1 VILKVLRRIGIT
13 LLVTVVFVLVS
24 VYATLYHIANG
35 PSPTVRNILVQA
47 AEQASATKWLPGL
60 FLDAELVAEIVNA
73 GMETESLMISDILP
87 IQPSPDQSVTIVA
100 SATEGSL
107 DASPDVS
114 AEPPYDPW
122 DEEGD
127 GMKLVTYLG
136 DTFKAYVLLVR
147 DPSRVYTAI
156 SNKGFSEDKRGVT
169 AAELMK
175 YEPLAAAINGGGFY
189 DPDGVGKGG
198 MPIGLVYSGGE
209 CVWDDGED
217 LTFVGMDK
225 DNNLVAMNSLTRE
238 EADALNIRDGCCFLR
253 NNVLISS
260 KDGEVTAHYSNWS
273 TSMSQRA
280 AIGQTEDGTIIL
292 MVTEGRSATY
302 LGAKRN
308 DVINAMLSFGAV
320 TAAMLDGGSSTVM
333 LYPGF
338 HEKYGID
345 EATLSAT
352 QKQGIVFIGQPSGR
366 ARSIPTYF
374 AVAQIDDAV
383 MKDGNVG

>member
-1 VILKVLRRIGIT
+1 
-13 LLVTVVFVLVS
+13 
-24 VYATLYHIANG
+24 
-35 PSPTVRNILVQA
+35 
-47 AEQASATKWLPGL
+47 
-60 FLDAELVAEIVNA
+60 LDAGLVAEIVDA
-73 GMETESLMISDILP
+73 GMVTESLQISDILP
-87 IQPSPDQSVTIVA
+87 IQPSPDQSVTVVA

-107 DASPDVS
+107 DTSPDASP
-114 AEPPYDPW
+114 EPPYDPW
-122 DEEGD
+122 DEESD

-156 SNKGFSEDKRGVT
+156 SNRGFGEEKRGVT
-169 AAELMK
+169 AMDLMK
-175 YEPLAAAINGGGFY
+175 YEPIAAAINGGGFY

-198 MPIGLVYSGGE
+198 LPIGLVYSGGQ
-209 CVWDDGED
+209 CVWDDGEN

-225 DNNLVAMNSLTRE
+225 DNKLVAKNSLTRA
-238 EADALNIRDGCCFLR
+238 EADALNIRDGCCFLK
-253 NNVLISS
+253 NNVLISNE
-260 KDGEVTAHYSNWS
+260 DGEVTAHYANSS
-273 TSMSQRA
+273 ISMSQRA

-320 TAAMLDGGSSTVM
+320 TAAMLDGGSSTIM

-345 EATLSAT
+345 EATLSAN
-352 QKQGIVFIGQPSGR
+352 QKLGVVFIGHPQGR
-366 ARSIPTYF
+366 ARTIPTFF
-374 AVAQIDDAV
+374 AVSLDDGAV
-383 MKDGNVG
+383 LKDGGAG

>member
-1 VILKVLRRIGIT
+1 VFLKVLRRIGVT
-13 LLVTVVFVLVS
+13 LLVTVAFVLVS
-24 VYATLYHIANG
+24 VYATLYNIANG

-60 FLDAELVAEIVNA
+60 FLDAGLVAEIVDA
-73 GMETESLMISDILP
+73 GMVTDTLQISDILP
-87 IQPSPDQSVTIVA
+87 YQPSPDNIVSVVASVTQSSLDPSPDQS
-100 SATEGSL
+100 
-107 DASPDVS
+107 P
-114 AEPPYDPW
+114 EPAYDPW

-156 SNKGFSEDKRGVT
+156 SNKGFSEDNRGVT

-175 YEPLAAAINGGGFY
+175 YEPIAAAINGGGFY

-198 MPIGLVYSGGE
+198 LPLGLVYSGGE
-209 CVWDDGED
+209 CVWDDGEN

-225 DNNLVAMNSLTRE
+225 DDRLVARNSLTRE
-238 EADALNIRDGCCFLR
+238 EADELGIRDGCCFLR

-260 KDGEVTAHYSNWS
+260 EDGEVTAHYANAS

-280 AIGQTEDGTIIL
+280 AIGQAEDGTIIL
-292 MVTEGRSATY
+292 MVTEGRSALY

-308 DVINAMLSFGAV
+308 DIINAMLYFGAV

-333 LYPGF
+333 LYPGY

-345 EATLSAT
+345 EATLSAN
-352 QKQGIVFIGQPSGR
+352 QKQGIVFIGHPQGR
-366 ARSIPTYF
+366 ARTIPTFF
-374 AVAQIDDAV
+374 AVSPG
-383 MKDGNVG
+383 DGAALRDGGAG